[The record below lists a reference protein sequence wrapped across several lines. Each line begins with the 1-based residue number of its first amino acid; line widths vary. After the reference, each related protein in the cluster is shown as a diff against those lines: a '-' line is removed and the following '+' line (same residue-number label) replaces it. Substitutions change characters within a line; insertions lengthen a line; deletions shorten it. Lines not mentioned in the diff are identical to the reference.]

1 MPDIEGLLVRW
12 ESAGVL
18 DAAAAG
24 RIRAWEVEQKKPAGL
39 RWQVLVA
46 LILGAILLA
55 CGVALFVSAHWDEM
69 GPGGRLA
76 IVMAMVAVF
85 HAGGALASER
95 FRHLSTVLHAV
106 GTLST
111 GAAIALVGQIFN
123 IEEHW
128 PAAVL
133 MWAVAATAGWICLQD
148 QAQEVLS
155 LLLFPAWM
163 LSEMAYYT
171 ERHIG
176 QDVYI
181 GRFLVVWGILY
192 VTFFIG
198 SRRQVVRW
206 ILFAA
211 GAIASLV
218 GVIFMLA
225 GWESWG
231 GDYGFFSLRIR
242 VWSWIAMA
250 VLPLLIGVFKGRRG
264 LIPPVA
270 AIVLSIALPW
280 SQRFWTDYYTSP
292 DGVRHAYTH
301 TEPNL
306 AAYVLVAAF
315 TVLLTW
321 WGVRIG
327 SRALVNLGRVG
338 FAIVVGWCYV
348 SSLFDTL
355 GRSLGLICLGILFL
369 LGGWMLEKMR
379 RRLIAGMGPRQE
391 EAL

>member
-24 RIRAWEVEQKKPAGL
+24 RIREWEVEQKKPAGL

-133 MWAVAATAGWICLQD
+133 MWAIAATAGWICLRD

-192 VTFFIG
+192 VTFFLA
-198 SRRQVVRW
+198 SRRQVARW
-206 ILFAA
+206 IVFAA
-211 GAIASLV
+211 GAIALLV
-218 GVIFMLA
+218 GVIFMLN

-231 GDYGFFSLRIR
+231 GDYGFLSLRIR

-250 VLPLLIGVFKGRRG
+250 ALPLLAGFLK
-264 LIPPVA
+264 IPQH
-270 AIVLSIALPW
+270 LSVCDA
-280 SQRFWTDYYTSP
+280 
-292 DGVRHAYTH
+292 
-301 TEPNL
+301 
-306 AAYVLVAAF
+306 
-315 TVLLTW
+315 
-321 WGVRIG
+321 
-327 SRALVNLGRVG
+327 
-338 FAIVVGWCYV
+338 
-348 SSLFDTL
+348 
-355 GRSLGLICLGILFL
+355 
-369 LGGWMLEKMR
+369 
-379 RRLIAGMGPRQE
+379 
-391 EAL
+391 